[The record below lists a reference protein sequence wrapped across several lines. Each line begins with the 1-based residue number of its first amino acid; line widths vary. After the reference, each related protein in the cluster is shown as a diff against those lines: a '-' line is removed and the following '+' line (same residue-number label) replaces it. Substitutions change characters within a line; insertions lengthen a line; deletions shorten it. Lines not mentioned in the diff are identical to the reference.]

1 MKLSKV
7 IELLGCEVLSMRD
20 GVDPDVSSVL
30 GSDMMSDV
38 LAFAEPG
45 ALMVTGLVNSQ
56 SVRTADIAD
65 AVAIVYVR
73 GKKPDEQTISLA
85 DEMNIPLLASDMG
98 LFETCGIL
106 YAAGLKGVC

>member
-7 IELLGCEVLSMRD
+7 IELIGCDVLSLKRD
-20 GVDPDVSSVL
+20 DDPDVSVVL

-45 ALMVTGLVNSQ
+45 ALLVTGLVNSQ

-65 AVAIVYVR
+65 AVAIIYVR
-73 GKKPDEQTISLA
+73 GKRPDRQTVSLA
-85 DEMNIPLLASDMG
+85 EEMNIPVLTSDKG
-98 LFETCGIL
+98 LFEVCGIL
-106 YAAGLKGVC
+106 YAAGLKGAC